1 MIEHQTNQPIK
12 DGDMTKTVL
21 MRDAIEHR
29 INAAL
34 IEFGVEAGASR
45 LDATWDEIDVDS
57 LDLAELAQIIEE
69 EYGVELRH
77 REMQELKTV
86 GHVVHAIAA
95 RVDVVSARAA

>member
-1 MIEHQTNQPIK
+1 MNTNQHK
-12 DGDMTKTVL
+12 DGDMTETVL
-21 MRDAIEHR
+21 IRDAIEHR

-34 IEFGVEAGASR
+34 IEFGVETGDGR
-45 LDATWDEIDVDS
+45 LDAKWEEIDVDS

-86 GHVVHAIAA
+86 GHVVDAIAA
-95 RVDVVSARAA
+95 RFHVITARAA